1 MTTERK
7 RVILLSKR
15 VTTEEDNSSE
25 FPLLEFKQNVMK
37 KYQNV
42 TVINVEDK
50 RINGQKT
57 KIKDVVSH
65 TEGGNQRILLEQNK
79 LCNT

>member
-15 VTTEEDNSSE
+15 VTTEEDKLKCISLVRIQTKRNE
-25 FPLLEFKQNVMK
+25 

-42 TVINVEDK
+42 TVFNATDK

-57 KIKDVVSH
+57 K
-65 TEGGNQRILLEQNK
+65 
-79 LCNT
+79 

>member
-42 TVINVEDK
+42 TVINATDK

-57 KIKDVVSH
+57 K
-65 TEGGNQRILLEQNK
+65 
-79 LCNT
+79 